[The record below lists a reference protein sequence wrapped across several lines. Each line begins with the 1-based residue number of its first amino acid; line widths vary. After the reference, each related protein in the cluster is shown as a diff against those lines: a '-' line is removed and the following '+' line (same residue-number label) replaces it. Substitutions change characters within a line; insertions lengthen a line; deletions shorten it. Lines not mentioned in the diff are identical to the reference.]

1 MITQNL
7 IDLIHSGK
15 GKYSNW
21 ATGITG
27 SQRIP
32 VPRNNYIV
40 ITDFTFYNFMDRG
53 ALAPDHNLQEPFKR
67 CIHNLKFKSYGNE
80 FIYIHRSNFII
91 QNNPAVSNQKSIF
104 MPLTNF
110 DKYDTYQV
118 HKTDCHID
126 IWSLN
131 DTQSNVSTFQRLQDT
146 TTEDPGPQGYGTFP
160 GGTPATNVVVQTILG
175 APGGPQF
182 LPYGNLSGITQLP
195 GWRENL
201 RADIDATTGIQPPK
215 LSEIEA
221 PFTFPL
227 LNIGY
232 VLVNE
237 PFEKNNR

>member
-15 GKYSNW
+15 GKYANW
-21 ATGITG
+21 CTGITG

-40 ITDFTFYNFMDRG
+40 ITDFTFYNFMDRS
-53 ALAPDHNLQEPFKR
+53 ALLADHNLQEPFRR

-80 FIYIHRSNFII
+80 FLYIHRSNFII
-91 QNNPAVSNQKSIF
+91 QANPVVSNQSYIF
-104 MPLTNF
+104 MPLTNY

-126 IWSLN
+126 IFSLN
-131 DTQSNVSTFQRLQDT
+131 NTQLNVSTFTRLNDK
-146 TTEDPGPQGYGTFP
+146 TTEDPGTQGYGTFP
-160 GGTPATNVVVQTILG
+160 GGTPATNTVVETLLG
-175 APGGPQF
+175 GPGGPQF
-182 LPYGNLSGITQLP
+182 LPYGDLSGIPQLP

-201 RADIDATTGIQPPK
+201 RADIDATTGIQPPRK
-215 LSEIEA
+215 SEIEA

-232 VLVNE
+232 VLINE

>member
-15 GKYSNW
+15 GKYANW
-21 ATGITG
+21 CTGIAG

-40 ITDFTFYNFMDRG
+40 ITDFTFYNFMDRKVDT
-53 ALAPDHNLQEPFKR
+53 LHDPLEPFAR

-80 FIYIHRSNFII
+80 FVFIHRSNFLI
-91 QNNPAVSNQKSIF
+91 QNSIRNTGQKEF
-104 MPLTNF
+104 YMPLTNY

-126 IWSLN
+126 IWNLYDSLQMVN
-131 DTQSNVSTFQRLQDT
+131 NFNRLQDV

-160 GGTPATNVVVQTILG
+160 GGVPYQNTVVETLLTPF
-175 APGGPQF
+175 GPQF
-182 LPYGNLSGITQLP
+182 IPYGGLSGRTLNP
-195 GWRENL
+195 GWHENL
-201 RADIDATTGIQPPK
+201 RSDIDRNTGLQPPAQNE
-215 LSEIEA
+215 LECA
-221 PFTFPL
+221 FTFPL
-227 LNIGY
+227 LNVGY

>member
-7 IDLIHSGK
+7 IELIHSGK

-21 ATGITG
+21 CTGITG

-40 ITDFTFYNFMDRG
+40 ITDFTFFNFMDRNVLG
-53 ALAPDHNLQEPFKR
+53 DLHDFKEPFRR
-67 CIHNLKFKSYGNE
+67 CIHNLKFKSYGQE
-80 FIYIHRSNFII
+80 FVYIHRSNFLII
-91 QNNPAVSNQKSIF
+91 ANETSQQTQIF
-104 MPLTNF
+104 MPLSNY

-126 IWSLN
+126 IFSLN
-131 DTQSNVSTFQRLQDT
+131 DSKSNTSNFTRLQDT
-146 TTEDPGPQGYGTFP
+146 TTEQPGPQGYGTFP
-160 GGTPATNVVVQTILG
+160 GGTPATNVVVETILG
-175 APGGPQF
+175 GPGGPQF
-182 LPYGNLSGITQLP
+182 LPYGDLANIAQLP

-201 RADIDATTGIQPPK
+201 RADIDATTGIQPPA
-215 LSEIEA
+215 LNEIETA
-221 PFTFPL
+221 FTFPL

-232 VLVNE
+232 VLINE